1 MKIFAAVMFNLLLL
15 MGPLF
20 GETAILPYRVVN
32 PSEFF
37 PESSG
42 AEYSRILY
50 LTATLKKKV
59 LIATPESV
67 EIDIQR
73 LRLEP
78 VITDEE
84 VELLGRT
91 RQFDYVLSG
100 SLSRVKDRYISRTRL
115 YAVRD
120 RKVILETENASRDL
134 FSLAVM
140 DVNDAFSGYPAAEKK
155 RVSREID
162 IAVLL
167 DSSYSMKDDLKN
179 VKQGISALFASLVD
193 ARGYSTRM
201 HILPF
206 SDRVSPERAVI
217 SAETPVSLRQGLSR
231 VKALGKSG
239 SEELAGSFR
248 YALKNIRWRRDADR
262 LMILITNSS
271 AARSIQLEDQA
282 YTAQRMK
289 VPVFS
294 VICGRVTDRG
304 AHPVRRISEMTG
316 GRTFTMTYHK
326 SFIGAS
332 GRKGDLYLERGR
344 LFYSPVHTGSWKDG
358 LLKEDP
364 LNPAYLRFDD
374 KFQEM
379 RNEIDSSGVN
389 PDTMIAAYQ
398 KAALEP
404 VLKENPLESNA
415 VNLFESMVV
424 KYTGGFI
431 AEKEP
436 VARVLL
442 SDGRVSFW
450 AGVYDRETAA
460 FFSGKERDG
469 YFFPLGIIVR
479 EDSRENYGLAF
490 EPCITGIASAD
501 IPAAAKTDISR
512 ILANRDEHLSRG
524 IASRS
529 LWFVSVKVEAVEYAG
544 VQRDFREP

>member
-1 MKIFAAVMFNLLLL
+1 MFNLLLL

-67 EIDIQR
+67 EIDIRR

-167 DSSYSMKDDLKN
+167 DSSYGMKDDLKN
-179 VKQGISALFASLVD
+179 IKEGLGPFHFAGRRQGIP
-193 ARGYSTRM
+193 TRM

-248 YALKNIRWRRDADR
+248 YALKNIRWRRSADR

-282 YTAQRMK
+282 YTAQKMK

-294 VICGRVTDRG
+294 VICGR
-304 AHPVRRISEMTG
+304 APTG
-316 GRTFTMTYHK
+316 EP
-326 SFIGAS
+326 ILS
-332 GRKGDLYLERGR
+332 G
-344 LFYSPVHTGSWKDG
+344 
-358 LLKEDP
+358 
-364 LNPAYLRFDD
+364 
-374 KFQEM
+374 
-379 RNEIDSSGVN
+379 
-389 PDTMIAAYQ
+389 
-398 KAALEP
+398 
-404 VLKENPLESNA
+404 ES
-415 VNLFESMVV
+415 
-424 KYTGGFI
+424 
-431 AEKEP
+431 
-436 VARVLL
+436 AR
-442 SDGRVSFW
+442 
-450 AGVYDRETAA
+450 
-460 FFSGKERDG
+460 
-469 YFFPLGIIVR
+469 
-479 EDSRENYGLAF
+479 
-490 EPCITGIASAD
+490 
-501 IPAAAKTDISR
+501 
-512 ILANRDEHLSRG
+512 
-524 IASRS
+524 
-529 LWFVSVKVEAVEYAG
+529 
-544 VQRDFREP
+544 